1 MIDPDVYL
9 INLDRDLERLEYVG
23 GQLKSLGVAF
33 KRVPA
38 IHGLAMPEWLKPYFL
53 NADGSVAS
61 QLMPGEVGCYASHL
75 LVMRMIIES
84 GKPGIVLEDDLRL
97 ATNFREV
104 VTAAIDALPSD
115 LDMLKLTLPGKRRHF
130 PVRTLGGDRR
140 IVKFGKVPVGTGAYL
155 ITPAGAHRFLTYR
168 SARSIPIDQE
178 LRRPWLCP
186 LKLYGLMPAPAE
198 QNVLP
203 STISTFGARLKM
215 THHERRSPLLEAFS
229 RIRYE
234 IGWLGPRA
242 WARSLVSR

>member
-1 MIDPDVYL
+1 MVAADVYL
-9 INLDRDLERLEYVG
+9 INLDRDADRLAFVG
-23 GQLKSLGVAF
+23 AQLDALNIPFRRIS
-33 KRVPA
+33 A

-53 NADGSVAS
+53 NGDGTIAS

-75 LVMRMIIES
+75 LVMRMILES
-84 GKPGIVLEDDLRL
+84 GQPGIVLEDDLRIAGDFR
-97 ATNFREV
+97 ATI
-104 VTAAIDALPSD
+104 ASAIAELPSD
-115 LDMLKLTLPGKRRHF
+115 LDMLKLTLPGRRRHF
-130 PVRTLGGDRR
+130 TVRDIGAGKR

-155 ITPAGAHRFLTYR
+155 ITPAGAHRFLTYKPL
-168 SARSIPIDQE
+168 RSIPIDQD

-186 LKLYGLMPAPAE
+186 LKLYGLMPAPVE

-203 STISTFGARLKM
+203 SSIATFGVPLKM
-215 THHERRSPLLEAFS
+215 RQHERQPLFDAFS